1 MSATA
6 TTSDLSDLTNV
17 LALTMLDRC
26 DHCNAQAY
34 QRWVDANPE
43 REYED
48 TGDLLFCGHH
58 GNKYSKTLK
67 SKGFELVVNDIEK
80 INAKS
85 ESSA

>member
-1 MSATA
+1 MTATA
-6 TTSDLSDLTNV
+6 TTSDLSDLTTV

-26 DHCNAQAY
+26 DNCGAQAY
-34 QRWVDANPE
+34 QRWVDASPE

-58 GNKYSKTLK
+58 GNRYKDVLEAQ
-67 SKGFELVVNDIEK
+67 GFELVVNDIEK